1 MNFKRILKNIKAT
14 HNWEKELKNANVL
27 FRLGEE
33 NLEDAIKRYGKILE
47 VLLRA
52 LYKELSMNIPPKRKS
67 ELVLAEKKVGRG
79 RPIIK
84 FGLGQMIGIFREAKL
99 FNDVN
104 KGLNSKILDPVVLD
118 EINAFRID
126 QTHYDEDILKSKVN
140 EFRESTTHL
149 LLELRL
155 ITGDPDEEIEIAKKR
170 IADEAKREAR
180 LKRINKL
187 QHLLERIRLGLIK
200 NAVVQGH
207 QILDNTEGW
216 YADIEVEG
224 EILGACIEKGETLSV
239 IVRVT
244 KAFAPVDEEE
254 KAYETLASEVRTRIE
269 GITPETKQKM
279 RILFFDETD
288 GSGLAS
294 VYASWTTDEG
304 IVFQ

>member
-1 MNFKRILKNIKAT
+1 MNFQRILKNIKVA
-14 HNWEKELKNANVL
+14 HSWEKELKNANAL
-27 FRLGEE
+27 FLLGEE
-33 NLEDAIKRYGKILE
+33 NLEDAVKRYGKILE

-67 ELVLAEKKVGRG
+67 ELVLAEKTVGRG

-118 EINAFRID
+118 EINAFRVD

-149 LLELRL
+149 LLELGL
-155 ITGDPDEEIEIAKKR
+155 ITRDPEEKIGIAKKR
-170 IADEAKREAR
+170 IVDEAKREAR
-180 LKRINKL
+180 LKRISKL
-187 QHLLERIRLGLIK
+187 QHTLKRLRLGLIED
-200 NAVVQGH
+200 AVVQGH
-207 QILDNTEGW
+207 EILDSTEGW

-224 EILGACIEKGETLSV
+224 EILGACIGQDETLSV
-239 IVRVT
+239 MVRVT
-244 KAFAPVDEEE
+244 KAFAPADEEE

-269 GITPETKQKM
+269 GIAPEIKQKM
-279 RILFFDETD
+279 RILFFDETA

-294 VYASWTTDEG
+294 AYASWTTDEG